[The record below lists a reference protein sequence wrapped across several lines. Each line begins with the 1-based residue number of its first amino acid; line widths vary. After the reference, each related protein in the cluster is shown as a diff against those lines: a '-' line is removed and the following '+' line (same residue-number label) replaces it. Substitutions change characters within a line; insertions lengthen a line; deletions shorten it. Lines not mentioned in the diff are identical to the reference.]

1 MRPYS
6 LARSCRRQS
15 RRSGVAAQAD
25 GMTGRF
31 EAFCRRKEEAATV
44 AAIPGYVT
52 AETRDCGGLVALENP
67 WSAELFDGAFY
78 RSAAAARP
86 GIPITSLVF
95 VQSRDGNTVAAD
107 PSTLGGGDTD
117 LHLIYEGLSRVD
129 ADAVLAGAATARGKE
144 IVFSVWRS
152 ELVALRLALGLA
164 RHPAQVVVT
173 NSGNL
178 RFDDGLMFQEE
189 TLRVFVIARTGA
201 VQAVR
206 SRLVSQPWVE
216 VIDAGEPVSF
226 GRAFR
231 HLHSRGIEVMS
242 CVGGRRTATE
252 LLAGSLVSDIY
263 LTTSARAGGEP
274 DTPYQ
279 EGPPPSLQRIVL
291 KEGRNE
297 ERGVT
302 FEHFRVQ
309 T

>member
-1 MRPYS
+1 
-6 LARSCRRQS
+6 
-15 RRSGVAAQAD
+15 
-25 GMTGRF
+25 MTGRF

-86 GIPITSLVF
+86 GNPIKIHVS

-144 IVFSVWRS
+144 TVFSVWHPQ
-152 ELVALRLALGLA
+152 LVALRLARGRA

-173 NSGNL
+173 NAGSL
-178 RFDDGLMFQEE
+178 RFAEGLMFQEPS
-189 TLRVFVIARTGA
+189 LRVFVITRSGA
-201 VQAVR
+201 VKTIQDQLPGR
-206 SRLVSQPWVE
+206 PWVE
-216 VIDAGEPVSF
+216 VIDAGEPV
-226 GRAFR
+226 AFAAAMEQLFR
-231 HLHSRGIEVMS
+231 RGIEVLS
-242 CVGGRRTATE
+242 CIGGPRTAAA
-252 LLAGSLVSDIY
+252 LLNEQIVQDIY
-263 LTTSARAGGEP
+263 LTTSAIDAGEP
-274 DTPYQ
+274 GTPYH
-279 EGPPPSLQRIVL
+279 GGRPPSVDRAVL
-291 KEGRNE
+291 KEGQ
-297 ERGVT
+297 GVEAGVR
-302 FEHFRVQ
+302 FEHLIVR